1 MPTRVVTSRL
11 ALPVVLTIALL
22 GTRGQAADPAV
33 PIERQVALMIATAG
47 SDRNM
52 YVRTNGMVNV
62 LVLSKGQDGAT
73 RRMVSAVL
81 SALAARRGIA
91 GMPHQDSSATFAG
104 AAELAEVIRAQRVS
118 LVFLTSS
125 VESDV
130 PAIARALA
138 GVSVLTVAPS
148 ADLVAKGAVI
158 GFDLVSGRPQMFVN
172 LQQARRQM
180 VEFEEVLL
188 RRAKVVP

>member
-1 MPTRVVTSRL
+1 MPTRRL
-11 ALPVVLTIALL
+11 PASCALPVVLTIAL
-22 GTRGQAADPAV
+22 GGARARAADPAV

-52 YVRTNGMVNV
+52 YVRTSGKVNV
-62 LVLSKGQDGAT
+62 LVLSKGQDGVT

-81 SALAARRGIA
+81 SALGARRGIA
-91 GMPHQDSSATFAG
+91 GMPHQDSSATFTS
-104 AAELAEVIRAQRVS
+104 AAELAEVIREQRIS
-118 LVFLTSS
+118 LLFLTSS
-125 VESDV
+125 VENDV
-130 PAIARALA
+130 PAIARALV
-138 GVSVLTVAPS
+138 GVSVLTVAAS

-172 LQQARRQM
+172 VEQAKRQK